1 MYLFLKEF
9 INNILHKR
17 INVFTKNTL
26 HKHIIFVYI
35 FKELFLYFSVCFL
48 FFFFIFFVNQI
59 LLMAEEILSKK
70 APLKDVMLLMF
81 YSLPFIIATS
91 APYAA
96 LVGTLMGLGRFV
108 SDLEFL
114 SMNALGISSS
124 FILVPVFILGMVISI
139 GSFITNDILLPW
151 GSIKFNE
158 VYYNLAT
165 STPALEIESFSVKRG
180 DNSIVIAGLIKE
192 NKVHNLLIIDKSSDE
207 EVKILGAG
215 ETIIEKS
222 DTPAI
227 IMKLA
232 IMNPRLLSLSL
243 KDRENYDAAF
253 GENITY
259 NVLAKD
265 IRPAFV
271 GSMGP
276 DKMTSKDLYLDI
288 KQKRKENASE
298 RTLNIYMMEFHKKF
312 SIPFGALFFVVL
324 AYAISSAGKIHN
336 QSVGFILGL
345 FICVVYWALLMGGQ
359 TLALNRNVNGSFA
372 MWVPNLMLLA
382 GALLFFGRKLL
393 K

>member
-1 MYLFLKEF
+1 MNFF
-9 INNILHKR
+9 RKR
-17 INVFTKNTL
+17 IAKNTL
-26 HKHIIFVYI
+26 HRHIIFVYI
-35 FKELFLYFSVCFL
+35 FRELFLYFAVCFL

-81 YSLPFIIATS
+81 YSLPFIIATA

-96 LVGTLMGLGRFV
+96 LVGTLMGLGRFI

-124 FILVPVFILGMVISI
+124 FTILPVFVLGLAISVV
-139 GSFITNDILLPW
+139 SFITNDILLPW

-165 STPALEIESFSVKRG
+165 STPALELESFSVKRG
-180 DNSIVIAGLIKE
+180 DNSIVVAGLIKD
-192 NKVHNLLIIDKSSDE
+192 NKVHDLLIIDKTSDE

-215 ETIIEKS
+215 ETVIEKS

-227 IMKLA
+227 IMKLS
-232 IMNPRLLSLSL
+232 ILNPRLLSLSL

-253 GENITY
+253 GENIIY

-265 IRPAFV
+265 VRPSFV

-276 DKMTSKDLYLDI
+276 DKMTSKDLYKDI
-288 KQKRKENASE
+288 QQKRKENVSE

-345 FICVVYWALLMGGQ
+345 LISVGYWVLLMGGQ
-359 TLALNRNVNGSFA
+359 TLALNRNMNGTFA
-372 MWVPNLMLLA
+372 IWAPNLMLFA
-382 GALLFFGRKLL
+382 VACLFFGRKLFR
-393 K
+393 